1 MNNDKGITQYFGVNL
16 AELLADKIL
25 NIYKSFDRSAYIDAI
40 ACRVQHLGYTERI
53 ALHATELRTLL
64 PEDYESAIGILL
76 RILGDENPDEV
87 GMFSR
92 FYWTLPLGK
101 FVELYGLGDV
111 DVSLHAIGEITKRGT
126 GEYAVRPFLRAHTE
140 ETLNMM
146 RTWAQSRNFH
156 ERRLASEGSRP
167 KLPWATKLDLF
178 VQNPAPVFEILSLLK
193 EDTVRYVGKSVANNL
208 TDYLKVNPDAAR
220 ALLKEWSCSTNP
232 HTQWIVRHATRKIPL

>member
-1 MNNDKGITQYFGVNL
+1 MNNDKGITQHFGVNL
-16 AELLADKIL
+16 AEMLAEKIQHVHH
-25 NIYKSFDRSAYIDAI
+25 SFDRTAYIDAI
-40 ACRVQHLGYTERI
+40 AGRVQSLGYTERI
-53 ALHATELRTLL
+53 ALHAAELHTLL
-64 PEDYESAIGILL
+64 PREYETAIGILL

-101 FVELYGLGDV
+101 FVEMYGLRDV
-111 DVSLHAIGEITKRGT
+111 DVSLRAIGEITKRGT
-126 GEYAVRPFLRAHTE
+126 GEYAIRPFLREHTE
-140 ETLNMM
+140 ATLNMM
-146 RTWAQSRNFH
+146 RSWAQSRNFH

-167 KLPWATKLDLF
+167 RLPWATKLDLF
-178 VQNPAPVFEILSLLK
+178 VQNPDPIFEILSFLK

-220 ALLKEWSCSTNP
+220 ALLNEWSRSANP